1 MPQDSAAT
9 PDVEVTDVDALNDT
23 THAEVFETTPPR
35 TVRLSLDTGD
45 SVPAHQH
52 PESHVVIYVRSG
64 ALELTLGDDVYNLEA
79 GHAVR
84 FDGTQ
89 DVSPL
94 AVEDADA
101 LVFFAPKAGD

>member
-1 MPQDSAAT
+1 MSENSATAT
-9 PDVEVTDVDALNDT
+9 DVEVTDLDALEET

-35 TVRLSLDTGD
+35 TVRLSLDAGD

-52 PESHVVIYVRSG
+52 PESHVVIYVRTG
-64 ALELTLGDDVYNLEA
+64 ALELTLGDDVHDLEA
-79 GHAVR
+79 GDAIR
-84 FDGTQ
+84 FDGAQ

-94 AVEDADA
+94 AVDDADA